1 MSYKTDFEAE
11 RRSGEEARSQTADL
25 KSKLALLMG
34 ERIQSRADKG
44 NEIELLRSQLVEH
57 KQAMEAVE
65 LVNKKL
71 GQEVQSVRK
80 RCEDL
85 EQENRARSSQ
95 VKQYAKEVQRLK
107 QEVYCI

>member
-1 MSYKTDFEAE
+1 
-11 RRSGEEARSQTADL
+11 
-25 KSKLALLMG
+25 
-34 ERIQSRADKG
+34 
-44 NEIELLRSQLVEH
+44 
-57 KQAMEAVE
+57 MEVIE

-71 GQEVQSVRK
+71 DQEVQSARE

-107 QEVYCI
+107 QEVYNCIISCTCGIIQ